1 MFLGESFLSS
11 SQMHDALWPVADAF
25 TESTLFAIALRRW
38 LAAHLGCEPSR
49 EAVTA
54 ARDEAL
60 RADPVAYTKGL
71 LDAAGVVAILSDEG
85 YPQPPIPAE
94 EFASTIGAT
103 VHRVTRLEPWILQHR
118 DGSFDDLVSGVESEA
133 TEAAADP
140 NCVAYKS
147 IVAYRTGLDVGDPS
161 SSEAEAAFSRWRGD
175 GWAETREHAKPV
187 RDFLIRRALAIAK
200 ANDRPFHFHC
210 GGGDPDINLAYAGPK
225 SIFPLLVDV
234 QDQPVVLVHSGYPW
248 IREAAYIAS
257 VLPNVYLELSELI
270 PWGWGQVEWALE
282 MLVGTV
288 PAAKLLYGSDEA
300 GEPEAF
306 WASALLARSALQR
319 VLGGFVDRDYVSVDE
334 AEGLGRLVLGDA
346 CRRLHGIG
354 SETRGRPP
362 SGDLP
367 RRQTDRAGGCTSAA
381 ISCPAMPSAISS
393 SSDFP
398 RLADCDTNQITMP
411 EITETAVKPII
422 Q

>member
-1 MFLGESFLSS
+1 MTDVDLSGVEIVDAHTHPYRLDDLLAKHPEGFDTRMMFLGESFSS
-11 SQMHDALWPVADAF
+11 SSRVHDELWPIADGF
-25 TESTLFAIALRRW
+25 TDSTVFGIALRRW
-38 LAAHLGCEPSR
+38 LASHLGCEPTR

-54 ARDEAL
+54 ARDTAL

-71 LDAAGVVAILSDEG
+71 LDGAGVVAILSDEG

-94 EFASTIGAT
+94 EFASTIGVT

-118 DGSFDDLVSGVESEA
+118 DGSFDELVSGVESEA
-133 TEAAADP
+133 TTAAADP

-147 IVAYRTGLDVGDPS
+147 VVAYRTGLDVGNPS
-161 SSEAEAAFSRWRGD
+161 PSEASDAFARWRD
-175 GWAETREHAKPV
+175 DDWRETREHAKPA
-187 RDFLIRRALAIAK
+187 RDFLIRRTLEVAK

-210 GGGDPDINLAYAGPK
+210 GGGDPDINLTYAGPT

-248 IREAAYIAS
+248 VREAAYIAS

-319 VLGGFVDRDYVSVDE
+319 VLGRFVERDYVSTDE
-334 AEGLGRLVLGDA
+334 AERLGRLVLGEA
-346 CRRLHGIG
+346 CRELHGL
-354 SETRGRPP
+354 
-362 SGDLP
+362 SG
-367 RRQTDRAGGCTSAA
+367 
-381 ISCPAMPSAISS
+381 
-393 SSDFP
+393 
-398 RLADCDTNQITMP
+398 
-411 EITETAVKPII
+411 
-422 Q
+422 

>member
-1 MFLGESFLSS
+1 MAGVDLAGVEIVDAHTHPYRLDDLLAKGSEGFDTRMMFLGESFHSS
-11 SQMHDALWPVADAF
+11 SRVHDDLWPVADGF
-25 TESTLFAIALRRW
+25 TDSTVFGIALRRW
-38 LAAHLGCEPSR
+38 LAAHLGCEPTR

-54 ARDEAL
+54 AREAAL
-60 RADPVAYTKGL
+60 RDDAVAYTKRL

-85 YPQPPIPAE
+85 FPQPPIPAE

-118 DGSFDDLVSGVESEA
+118 DGSFDDLVSGVEAEA
-133 TEAAADP
+133 TQAAADP

-147 IVAYRTGLDVGDPS
+147 IVAYRTGLDVGNPS
-161 SSEAEAAFSRWRGD
+161 SSDAEASFARWRD
-175 GWAETREHAKPV
+175 DDWAETRAHAKPV
-187 RDFLIRRALAIAK
+187 RDFLVRRTLAVAK
-200 ANDRPFHFHC
+200 AHDRPFHFHC

-248 IREAAYIAS
+248 IRESAYIAS

-306 WASALLARSALQR
+306 WASALLARSALER
-319 VLGGFVDRDYVSVDE
+319 VLDRFVDRDYVSIGDAQE
-334 AEGLGRLVLGDA
+334 LGRLVLAGA

-354 SETRGRPP
+354 G
-362 SGDLP
+362 
-367 RRQTDRAGGCTSAA
+367 
-381 ISCPAMPSAISS
+381 
-393 SSDFP
+393 
-398 RLADCDTNQITMP
+398 
-411 EITETAVKPII
+411 
-422 Q
+422 

>member
-1 MFLGESFLSS
+1 MTEVDLSAVGIVDAHTHPYRLADLVAKDSEGFDTRAMFLGESFLSS
-11 SQMHDALWPVADAF
+11 SQMHPGLWPVADAF
-25 TESTLFAIALRRW
+25 TDSTVYALALRRW
-38 LAAHLGCEPSR
+38 LAAHLGCESTR

-54 ARDEAL
+54 ARDAAVK
-60 RADPVAYTKGL
+60 ADAVAYTKGL
-71 LDAAGVVAILSDEG
+71 MEAAGVVAVLSDEG

-94 EFASTIGAT
+94 EFAETIGVT
-103 VHRVTRLEPWILQHR
+103 VHRVTRLEPWILRHR
-118 DGSFDDLVSGVESEA
+118 DGTFDELVSGVEDEA
-133 TEAAADP
+133 ERAASDR

-147 IVAYRTGLDVGDPS
+147 IVAYRTGLDIGDPDAS
-161 SSEAEAAFSRWRGD
+161 TARDGFARWRD
-175 GWAETREHAKPV
+175 DDWAETREHAKPV
-187 RDFLIRRALAIAK
+187 RDFLIHRTLAVAK

-210 GGGDPDINLAYAGPK
+210 GGGDPDINLTYASPV
-225 SIFPLLVDV
+225 SMFPFLVGV

-248 IREAAYIAS
+248 VREAAYVAS

-319 VLGGFVDRDYVSVDE
+319 VLGTFVERDYVSVDD
-334 AEGLGRLVLGDA
+334 AMTLGRLVLGEA

-354 SETRGRPP
+354 F
-362 SGDLP
+362 D
-367 RRQTDRAGGCTSAA
+367 
-381 ISCPAMPSAISS
+381 
-393 SSDFP
+393 
-398 RLADCDTNQITMP
+398 
-411 EITETAVKPII
+411 
-422 Q
+422 